1 MELWYSSY
9 NTEAL
14 DFIKEFDKTMH
25 KMEDHMKFRPHFV
38 TWNCEVCGH
47 DYKESECVSNGKY
60 CAPNHMMDFFSQ
72 VKGRDILIEDLR
84 EQCLHKHLKQDDK
97 EATWWDYMKYVHQE
111 CFGFIS

>member
-84 EQCLHKHLKQDDK
+84 EQCLHKHLK
-97 EATWWDYMKYVHQE
+97 
-111 CFGFIS
+111 